1 MPVLQCAGLS
11 GSIALRT
18 TVPPYVFTRRSGRS
32 APDSPLHS
40 LVGSTARPSACTPS
54 PLPTLRHL
62 VAIHVPSIPCPVRW
76 REPPVVFRAPSY
88 SAPEEQPS
96 SWRPRPRPPSAV
108 RRAAQSAHVLQCTY
122 REDQNRATRLLCGSL
137 RCLPFEFFTSLIK
150 SHTDAN
156 NYIMMLKSRF

>member
-1 MPVLQCAGLS
+1 MCRAVGLYRATHNS
-11 GSIALRT
+11 PALRIYT
-18 TVPPYVFTRRSGRS
+18 ALWAICSRFAT
-32 APDSPLHS
+32 S
-40 LVGSTARPSACTPS
+40 LTCRQYRTSICMYAVTAA
-54 PLPTLRHL
+54 H
-62 VAIHVPSIPCPVRW
+62 
-76 REPPVVFRAPSY
+76 FAPS
-88 SAPEEQPS
+88 SGDSRAFHSMSCKVERTTRSVSCAVLFRSRGTTIQLATPTA
-96 SWRPRPRPPSAV
+96 SAV